1 MSEALDAAAQEYRAA
16 KAEFNRA
23 KLNFEVAKGDFEREL
38 RNEYGTGTKAAFV
51 ASDGFKYGRTLAEV
65 GGGLDFERLKR
76 ENMSL
81 AMMVGKL
88 VVDGDA
94 VERVCEVMPE
104 LLPEFQKYAL
114 PTEQVER
121 LLPIT
126 KPKEPSE

>member
-1 MSEALDAAAQEYRAA
+1 MGEALDLAAQNYRAK
-16 KAEFNRA
+16 KAAFNRA
-23 KLNFEVAKGDFEREL
+23 KLHLDTAKADFEREL
-38 RNEYGTGTKAAFV
+38 RDEYGGGTKVEFV